1 MNFDFSVWRPLV
13 SFNSQTERNVNDSPA
28 VPDGARCC
36 CCYYCE
42 FGKKPPMMKTEAT
55 KRDCQ
60 VGEQRDRQGDM
71 MSGHQQGDS
80 NYLGSFSNIIPSW
93 YIVPNQTNYNFQN
106 TTTTYPMD
114 VPAGF
119 WGRETVL
126 MTPNGTIY
134 LEEFKEVKN
143 CRFIKC
149 HLLTVWVGG
158 GMFIFLKENS
168 QLYKSWDIFSVCEK
182 ADNLLHLFRHNRL
195 KISDDFEMTGCFPAM
210 EVTDLIYKP
219 PPEDSAVF

>member
-1 MNFDFSVWRPLV
+1 
-13 SFNSQTERNVNDSPA
+13 
-28 VPDGARCC
+28 
-36 CCYYCE
+36 
-42 FGKKPPMMKTEAT
+42 MMSTEAT

-60 VGEQRDRQGDM
+60 EGEQRDRQGDM

-80 NYLGSFSNIIPSW
+80 NYLGSFSNIIPW
-93 YIVPNQTNYNFQN
+93 YIVPNQTNYSFQN

-168 QLYKSWDIFSVCEK
+168 QLYKSWDMLSVCDK
-182 ADNLLHLFRHNRL
+182 ADNLLHLFRYNRL

-219 PPEDSAVF
+219 PPEDTLVQKCLGCTKDYNELKRKILADRKANSRRKCKNSKVDGDACNDLQVCS